1 MMEEFYENKISIT
14 DTDAELVQLILVI
27 KIKSESEELTEFEK
41 KWLYLYF
48 KRLSFF
54 KSFEKQQAMCTKQ
67 EVLDFF
73 IALLKDMALESFK
86 YGDAI
91 ITYGTIHFKLINLSS
106 IFKAKW
112 ATKYTWF

>member
-1 MMEEFYENKISIT
+1 
-14 DTDAELVQLILVI
+14 
-27 KIKSESEELTEFEK
+27 
-41 KWLYLYF
+41 
-48 KRLSFF
+48 
-54 KSFEKQQAMCTKQ
+54 
-67 EVLDFF
+67 VLDFF

-112 ATKYTWF
+112 ETKYTWFWQDLQTFTFKDPMKTLEMI